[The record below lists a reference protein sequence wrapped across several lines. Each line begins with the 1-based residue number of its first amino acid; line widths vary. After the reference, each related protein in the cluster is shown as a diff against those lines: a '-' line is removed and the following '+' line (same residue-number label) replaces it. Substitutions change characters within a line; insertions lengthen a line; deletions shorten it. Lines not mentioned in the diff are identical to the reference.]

1 MLHSNISVRIPK
13 ENKHSRGS
21 FRRERIARHEDLA
34 EIRAALSSGTS
45 GISAFLVEVCQ

>member
-1 MLHSNISVRIPK
+1 MLSSNISVRIPK

-34 EIRAALSSGTS
+34 EIRAALSFGTS
-45 GISAFLVEVCQ
+45 GVSAFLAEVCQ